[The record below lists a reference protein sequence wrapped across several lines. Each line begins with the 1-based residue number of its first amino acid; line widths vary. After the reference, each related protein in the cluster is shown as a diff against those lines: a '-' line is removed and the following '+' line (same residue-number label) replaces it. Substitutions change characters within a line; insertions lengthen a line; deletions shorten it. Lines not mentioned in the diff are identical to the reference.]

1 MNNDSENKSI
11 YDKIRK
17 IENVLGFVKSTIY
30 DSPFLLVTPSTFV
43 NKCDWQNLLTHYQF
57 DDVAELLKKGIVPLN
72 RQLLA
77 EKTLTDIFEEI
88 APNDCEHLLLDTGYG
103 IVIFPENC
111 SMKNLSLNLTEI
123 ERYTRHIPPIKQFP
137 SDIFSIGAI
146 RGSISLEKENLYFE
160 PIEIEIN
167 SREDLDKIILT
178 IHNNL
183 VKIKSRCQMWFR
195 GQTKEFYLPEV
206 KPELY
211 AKYCPWRNIKDIS
224 LVPSLFRDSDKI
236 NENLND
242 YAQKLEEIQMYE
254 SGLFNYL
261 EIPPYDNIQSPFIDF
276 TEYFKGTVWEDSNTP
291 FYTTVS
297 DQEGNFVERHDYNPV
312 LRALQT
318 SLFLQHYGI
327 PTNILDITSD
337 IDIALFF
344 AQNSLN
350 KENGIYEPID
360 NIEKS
365 VIYIFLLDPITD
377 RFINSAELLQ
387 EFNVQ
392 RPIRQ
397 KCGVLAGASYSSQN
411 YYSRFISL
419 KLKLKDVIDY
429 NAQYTSD
436 YIFPQ
441 QNQDKVLSFLLDL
454 SKKYKMEVAQPT

>member
-1 MNNDSENKSI
+1 
-11 YDKIRK
+11 
-17 IENVLGFVKSTIY
+17 
-30 DSPFLLVTPSTFV
+30 
-43 NKCDWQNLLTHYQF
+43 
-57 DDVAELLKKGIVPLN
+57 
-72 RQLLA
+72 
-77 EKTLTDIFEEI
+77 
-88 APNDCEHLLLDTGYG
+88 
-103 IVIFPENC
+103 
-111 SMKNLSLNLTEI
+111 
-123 ERYTRHIPPIKQFP
+123 
-137 SDIFSIGAI
+137 
-146 RGSISLEKENLYFE
+146 
-160 PIEIEIN
+160 
-167 SREDLDKIILT
+167 
-178 IHNNL
+178 
-183 VKIKSRCQMWFR
+183 
-195 GQTKEFYLPEV
+195 
-206 KPELY
+206 
-211 AKYCPWRNIKDIS
+211 
-224 LVPSLFRDSDKI
+224 
-236 NENLND
+236 
-242 YAQKLEEIQMYE
+242 
-254 SGLFNYL
+254 
-261 EIPPYDNIQSPFIDF
+261 
-276 TEYFKGTVWEDSNTP
+276 
-291 FYTTVS
+291 
-297 DQEGNFVERHDYNPV
+297 VE
-312 LRALQT
+312 
-318 SLFLQHYGI
+318 
-327 PTNILDITSD
+327 SD